1 MGVVSDLVTNFY
13 LNALGNGT
21 ALLLSLGQESLDSE
35 GLVRKH
41 GKEESLA
48 HTMSHTGW
56 AQIVSFKKDRFL

>member
-1 MGVVSDLVTNFY
+1 MGVISDFTTNFY

-21 ALLLSLGQESLDSE
+21 VLLFSLGQESLDPE

-48 HTMSHTGW
+48 HTMSHMGC
-56 AQIVSFKKDRFL
+56 AQIVSFKKDNFL